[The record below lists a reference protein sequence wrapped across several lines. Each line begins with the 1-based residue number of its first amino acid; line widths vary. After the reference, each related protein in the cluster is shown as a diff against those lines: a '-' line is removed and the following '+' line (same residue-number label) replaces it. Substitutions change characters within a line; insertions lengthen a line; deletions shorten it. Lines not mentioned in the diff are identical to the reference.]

1 MNLMLGNAEYSKFE
15 SLKWALLVPT
25 HLLNRRDVHK
35 DQTGWKLR
43 DPICLSW
50 AGMGMG
56 CKVMRLRVESVTFC
70 YTVFYE

>member
-50 AGMGMG
+50 AGMGMRMG
-56 CKVMRLRVESVTFC
+56 NKVMRVGSVNFC
-70 YTVFYE
+70 YPFI